1 MQSKLNEISSVSL
14 SSRQGAT
21 AFSGAKRTTWVFTFS
36 MLHLDWDCTANRSVK
51 NYYIQ
56 KTRRVWY
63 VDWACRDVLSDSE
76 LRQKVL
82 EVKRMLPQVEELIIL
97 GQLWSMGYKVTRWR
111 VREALHS
118 IDPVIKCNTKMARGS
133 YSQKAVFCSR
143 SKFIMA
149 HWYVNVMVVNYC
161 KVTC

>member
-1 MQSKLNEISSVSL
+1 
-14 SSRQGAT
+14 
-21 AFSGAKRTTWVFTFS
+21 
-36 MLHLDWDCTANRSVK
+36 
-51 NYYIQ
+51 
-56 KTRRVWY
+56 
-63 VDWACRDVLSDSE
+63 
-76 LRQKVL
+76 
-82 EVKRMLPQVEELIIL
+82 
-97 GQLWSMGYKVTRWR
+97 MGYKVTRWR

-118 IDPVIKCNTKMARGS
+118 TDPVIKRNTKMARGS